1 MKNNQIKILIS
12 YKAKILNELKNGKE
26 REFYKHC
33 YMKDYAF
40 DVVVDDM
47 KFEIHPRGLE
57 YWRGAEAV
65 NLKEDFRPIDF
76 TDKELY
82 DVFVKGRIKKSVNYK
97 N

>member
-12 YKAKILNELKNGKE
+12 YKAKILNEFKNGKS
-26 REFYKHC
+26 REFYKNC
-33 YMKDYAF
+33 YMKDHAF

-65 NLKEDFRPIDF
+65 NLKEDFRPIAF
-76 TDKELY
+76 TNEELY
-82 DVFVKGRIKKSVNYK
+82 EVLVQN
-97 N
+97 

>member
-1 MKNNQIKILIS
+1 MKNNQINILIS
-12 YKAKILNELKNGKE
+12 YKAKILNELKNGKS

-47 KFEIHPRGLE
+47 KFEIHPYDLR

-65 NLKEDFRPIDF
+65 NLKEDWQPIDF
-76 TDKELY
+76 TNKELY
-82 DVFVKGRIKKSVNYK
+82 KVFVQN
-97 N
+97 

>member
-1 MKNNQIKILIS
+1 MKNNKNNILIS

-26 REFYKHC
+26 REFYKNC

-47 KFEIHPRGLE
+47 KFEIHPYGLE

-65 NLKEDFRPIDF
+65 NLNENWKPIYF
-76 TDKELY
+76 TDEELY
-82 DVFVKGRIKKSVNYK
+82 EVFVQK
-97 N
+97 